1 MEKKVKFYRVDKPW
15 SKMTAVEKRKTL
27 AQDTILHILDGAIK
41 PTRGDYCQ
49 LDSNKVDTDNLQEY
63 LKQKGACNVCAMGG
77 LMASSIIKTNKF
89 YGSWSEDDIEKRL
102 KGVYS
107 RGHLRLIETAF
118 EGWVV
123 SGHDQLQDGYGKNL
137 PITKEAIKFRKG
149 LGSSKPRLIAI
160 MENIIADPN
169 GKFLGCKF

>member
-1 MEKKVKFYRVDKPW
+1 MANKVKFYRVDKPW
-15 SKMTAVEKRKTL
+15 SKMTIVEKRKTL

-49 LDSNKVDTDNLQEY
+49 LDSTKVDTDNLQED
-63 LKQKGACNVCAMGG
+63 LKKKGACDVCAMGG
-77 LMASSIIKTNKF
+77 LMVASIIRTNKF
-89 YGSWSEDDIEKRL
+89 HGTWNEDTIEARL
-102 KGVYS
+102 KGTYS

-118 EGWVV
+118 EGWIVN
-123 SGHDQLQDGYGKNL
+123 GHDLLNDEKGKKL

-149 LGSSKPRLIAI
+149 LGTSKPRLIAI

-169 GKFLGCKF
+169 GKFLGNKL